1 MSADRLLRQSSLE
14 NIIGSDSCRDE
25 EMVNPVIVETS
36 GDAEDLRHEIDE
48 HVQREK
54 NLSLPPSKKYHL
66 FISYSAED
74 REDANK
80 ICEHMERRFQMKCM
94 NFERNFVPGKSIDE
108 NISDEMQKSVK
119 VLLILSP
126 NYTQSHWCVTEA
138 REACQLSFKDLCDV
152 SVIPLFLRPLEKQL
166 PPFLKSFVYIDAQ
179 KELDVPA
186 KIYDAYLN
194 PGNYLINVCLC
205 NRDIV
210 KTTLICRCGKGEC
223 CHTMYIFLTGEVII
237 KGFSHTYVYFLH

>member
-1 MSADRLLRQSSLE
+1 MVPYCVENVSKVKETAKMSADRLLRQSSLE
-14 NIIGSDSCRDE
+14 NIIEKYSCRDE
-25 EMVNPVIVETS
+25 EMVNPVSVETN
-36 GDAEDLRHEIDE
+36 GDAEDLRHENDE

-54 NLSLPPSKKYHL
+54 NLSLPPNKKYHL

-80 ICEHMERRFQMKCM
+80 ICEHMEKRFQMKCM
-94 NFERNFVPGKSIDE
+94 NFERDFVPGKSIDE

-152 SVIPLFLRPLEKQL
+152 SVIPLLLRPLEKQL

-194 PGNYLINVCLC
+194 PGIYMYLIENV
-205 NRDIV
+205 
-210 KTTLICRCGKGEC
+210 
-223 CHTMYIFLTGEVII
+223 
-237 KGFSHTYVYFLH
+237 SYVYRQH